1 MADLMNKIKETLVP
15 SNTENSNTG
24 SHQESHNSGSL
35 RETYNTGSNNAESF
49 NNTFNNTNQ
58 NNQRE
63 LGSNSHIS
71 PLDATSNQ
79 NQQTEGVRTGDRIDS
94 LVENVPGVPSS
105 QSKPSNTESYQN
117 DMHKSPGATL
127 DATRAPPSALKEHLG
142 EPIIEHDY
150 PHESTTKR
158 HSSVSHQEEHY
169 NLN

>member
-24 SHQESHNSGSL
+24 SRQ
-35 RETYNTGSNNAESF
+35 ETYNTSSHNTESF

-63 LGSNSHIS
+63 LGSNSNIS

-105 QSKPSNTESYQN
+105 QSKPS
-117 DMHKSPGATL
+117 
-127 DATRAPPSALKEHLG
+127 
-142 EPIIEHDY
+142 
-150 PHESTTKR
+150 
-158 HSSVSHQEEHY
+158 
-169 NLN
+169 

>member
-1 MADLMNKIKETLVP
+1 MEVLPLEPSIYIKALLHLTSNTTFFSPQYSNKMADLMNKIKETLVP

-35 RETYNTGSNNAESF
+35 QETYNTSSHNTESF

-105 QSKPSNTESYQN
+105 QSKPS
-117 DMHKSPGATL
+117 
-127 DATRAPPSALKEHLG
+127 
-142 EPIIEHDY
+142 
-150 PHESTTKR
+150 
-158 HSSVSHQEEHY
+158 
-169 NLN
+169 

>member
-1 MADLMNKIKETLVP
+1 MADLMNKIKETLAP

-24 SHQESHNSGSL
+24 SHQESHNTGSL
-35 RETYNTGSNNAESF
+35 RETYNTSSNNAESF
-49 NNTFNNTNQ
+49 NNTFNSTNQ

-63 LGSNSHIS
+63 LGSNSNTS
-71 PLDATSNQ
+71 PLNSTSNQ

-94 LVENVPGVPSS
+94 LVENVPGVPAS
-105 QSKPSNTESYQN
+105 QPKPPNTSHQN
-117 DMHKSPGATL
+117 DMHKSPGLTL

>member
-15 SNTENSNTG
+15 SNTENSNTD
-24 SHQESHNSGSL
+24 SHQESHNTGSL
-35 RETYNTGSNNAESF
+35 RETYNTSSHNTESF
-49 NNTFNNTNQ
+49 NNTFNNTNR

-63 LGSNSHIS
+63 LGSNSNIS

-105 QSKPSNTESYQN
+105 QSKLSNTPSYQN
-117 DMHKSPGATL
+117 DMHKSLGATL
-127 DATRAPPSALKEHLG
+127 DAARAPPSALKEHLG

-150 PHESTTKR
+150 PHESSTKR

>member
-35 RETYNTGSNNAESF
+35 QETYNTSSHNTESF
-49 NNTFNNTNQ
+49 NNTFNTNQ
-58 NNQRE
+58 NNRRE
-63 LGSNSHIS
+63 LGSNSPVS
-71 PLDATSNQ
+71 PLETTSNQ
-79 NQQTEGVRTGDRIDS
+79 NQQTEGVRTGDRINS

-105 QSKPSNTESYQN
+105 QSKPSNTSYRN
-117 DMHKSPGATL
+117 DMHNSPGATL
-127 DATRAPPSALKEHLG
+127 DAARAPPSALREHLG

>member
-15 SNTENSNTG
+15 SNTENNNTG
-24 SHQESHNSGSL
+24 SHQESHNTGSL
-35 RETYNTGSNNAESF
+35 RETYNTSSNNNESF
-49 NNTFNNTNQ
+49 NNTFNANQ

-63 LGSNSHIS
+63 LGSNSRVS
-71 PLDATSNQ
+71 PLEATSNQ
-79 NQQTEGVRTGDRIDS
+79 NQHTEGVRTGDRINS

-105 QSKPSNTESYQN
+105 QSKPSNTSYQN

-127 DATRAPPSALKEHLG
+127 DAARAPPSALKEHLG

>member
-24 SHQESHNSGSL
+24 SL
-35 RETYNTGSNNAESF
+35 RETYHNGSNNAESF
-49 NNTFNNTNQ
+49 NNTNQ
-58 NNQRE
+58 TNQRE
-63 LGSNSHIS
+63 LGSNFNIS
-71 PLDATSNQ
+71 PLDSSSNQ
-79 NQQTEGVRTGDRIDS
+79 NQQTEGVRTGDRINS

-105 QSKPSNTESYQN
+105 QSKASNTDSYQN

-127 DATRAPPSALKEHLG
+127 DVTRAPPSALKKHLG
-142 EPIIEHDY
+142 EPIIAHDY

-158 HSSVSHQEEHY
+158 HSSISHQEEHY

>member
-24 SHQESHNSGSL
+24 SHQESHNTGSL

-58 NNQRE
+58 DNQRE
-63 LGSNSHIS
+63 LGSNSNIS
-71 PLDATSNQ
+71 PFDATSNQ
-79 NQQTEGVRTGDRIDS
+79 NRQSEGVRTGDRINS

-105 QSKPSNTESYQN
+105 QPKPSNTESYQ
-117 DMHKSPGATL
+117 KSPSATL

-142 EPIIEHDY
+142 EPIIKHDY